1 MIAGVQLFCRLMM
14 TAIRGQMQYRGAF
27 LLMVLGSFLTSM
39 VQAIG
44 IWALFDRFG
53 NLGIWSVAHVA
64 FLYGT
69 INIVFA
75 SVDITARGFDTFGSS
90 LIRTGQF
97 DRVLVRPAS
106 TVILVAAREVAL
118 HKLGQ
123 LLQGILVLIYALV
136 ALDIDWTLGR
146 LALYIFAVS
155 SMYAFFYAIQIVR
168 ATMSFWTIET
178 LEILN
183 TISHGGMETAQYP
196 MSIYKESFTNFFT
209 YVVPLACVA
218 YFPIVG
224 VLDMPDPLG
233 STLLT
238 QSLAPLAGFV
248 FFAVCLS
255 FWFFGM
261 KRYQSTGS

>member
-1 MIAGVQLFCRLMM
+1 MIEAIQLFGRLMM
-14 TAIRGQMQYRGAF
+14 IAIRGQMQYRGAF
-27 LLMVLGSFLTSM
+27 LLMVAGSFFTSV

-53 NLGIWSVAHVA
+53 NLGIWSVSHVA

-97 DRVLVRPAS
+97 DRFLVRPAS
-106 TVILVAAREVAL
+106 IVVLVAAREVAL

-123 LLQGILVLIYALV
+123 LLQGILVLVFALV
-136 ALDIDWTLGR
+136 TLEIEWTLGR
-146 LALYIFAVS
+146 VALYVFAVS
-155 SMYAFFYAIQIVR
+155 SMYVFFYAIQIVR
-168 ATMSFWTIET
+168 ATMSFWTIES

-196 MSIYKESFTNFFT
+196 MSIYKESFTRFFT
-209 YVVPLACVA
+209 YVIPLACVA

-224 VLDMPDPLG
+224 VLDIPDPLG

-238 QSLAPLAGFV
+238 QSLAPLAGYV
-248 FFAVCLS
+248 FFVVCLS
-255 FWFFGM
+255 FWIFGV

>member
-1 MIAGVQLFCRLMM
+1 MIAAIQLFGRLMM
-14 TAIRGQMQYRGAF
+14 IAIRGQMQYRGAF
-27 LLMVLGSFLTSM
+27 LLMVVGTFVTSM

-53 NLGIWSVAHVA
+53 NLGVWSVAHVA

-97 DRVLVRPAS
+97 DRFLLRPAS
-106 TVILVAAREVAL
+106 IVILVAAREVAL
-118 HKLGQ
+118 HKVGQ
-123 LLQGILVLIYALV
+123 LLQGILVLTYALV
-136 ALDIDWTLGR
+136 TLEIDWTLGR
-146 LALYIFAVS
+146 IALYVFAVS

-168 ATMSFWTIET
+168 ATMSFWTIES

-183 TISHGGMETAQYP
+183 TVSHGGMEAAQYP

-209 YVVPLACVA
+209 YVIPLACVA
-218 YFPIVG
+218 YFPMVG
-224 VLDMPDPLG
+224 VLDVPDPLG
-233 STLLT
+233 STLVT
-238 QSLAPLAGFV
+238 QSLAPLAGFA
-248 FFAVCLS
+248 FFGVCLA
-255 FWFFGM
+255 FWFFGV
-261 KRYQSTGS
+261 KSYKSTGS

>member
-1 MIAGVQLFCRLMM
+1 MIASLHLFGRLMM
-14 TAIRGQMQYRGAF
+14 TAVRSQMQYRGAF
-27 LLMVLGSFLTSM
+27 LLMALGSFLTTM

-53 NLGIWSVAHVA
+53 NLGVWSVAHVA

-118 HKLGQ
+118 NKLGQ
-123 LLQGILVLIYALV
+123 LLQGILVLIYALIV
-136 ALDIDWTLGR
+136 LEINWTIGR
-146 LALYIFAVS
+146 LALYVFAVS

>member
-1 MIAGVQLFCRLMM
+1 MIAGIQLFARLMM
-14 TAIRGQMQYRGAF
+14 IAIRSQMQYRGAF
-27 LLMVLGSFLTSM
+27 LFMVAGSFFTSV

-53 NLGIWSVAHVA
+53 NLGVWSVSHVA

-97 DRVLVRPAS
+97 DRFLVRPAS

-123 LLQGILVLIYALV
+123 LLQGVLVLVFALV
-136 ALDIDWTLGR
+136 MLEIEWTLER
-146 LALYIFAVS
+146 FALYVFAVS

-196 MSIYKESFTNFFT
+196 MSIYKESFTSFFT
-209 YVVPLACVA
+209 YVIPLACVA
-218 YFPIVG
+218 YFPMVG
-224 VLDMPDPLG
+224 VLDLPDPLG
-233 STLLT
+233 STPLT
-238 QSLAPLAGFV
+238 QSLAPLAGYT

-255 FWFFGM
+255 FWFFGV
-261 KRYQSTGS
+261 KSYQSTGS